1 MTTFKPHPYQNR
13 GIKFLL
19 ANERAGLFF
28 DPGLG
33 KTATTLAAIN
43 GLKRAGL
50 VNSVLVVAPLRVV
63 YSVWPAQI
71 AHWQQFRHLNV
82 SIIHGNQNARRE
94 ALASPADVYLVNPEG
109 LQWLSEQTLPD
120 WDMLVVDEST
130 KFKSPSAKCFKA
142 LKSMLPQFQRR
153 VILTGTPS
161 PNGLEDLWSQI
172 FLLDEGERLGKRV
185 THYRERFF
193 HRGGFKNYQWIAN
206 RHSQSEIEQRIAD
219 IVLRLD
225 AADYLQM
232 PELITNDIEI
242 DLPPEVRKAY
252 RLLERE
258 LLFALADAEKQT
270 TTAGAKYLLC
280 RQVANGGM
288 YDEQRAAQHVH
299 SAKIEAL
306 ESIYD
311 ELQGKPLLVVY
322 QFNHD
327 LQRLRAW
334 NQAPSICGETSP
346 AEADSILKKWNAGQL
361 PLLYVQPQ
369 AMSHGLNMQGAGN
382 DIVWFGLTDN
392 LETYLQTNARIYRQ
406 GVKNNVR
413 VHRLLCKGTV
423 DTLMRRRIDHKEES
437 QKSLLDSLRDYI
449 GAKHGTETQT
459 QETTEELVGS
469 VRCP

>member
-1 MTTFKPHPYQNR
+1 MKFNPHPYQQR

-19 ANERAGLFF
+19 ANPRAGLFF

-43 GLKRAGL
+43 GLKRAGF
-50 VNSVLVVAPLRVV
+50 VNKVLVVAPLRVI
-63 YSVWPAQI
+63 YSVWPAQV
-71 AHWQQFRHLNV
+71 ALWQQFSGLSV
-82 SIIHGNQNARRE
+82 SIVHGNQSARTE
-94 ALASPADVYLVNPEG
+94 ALRAPADIYLINPEG
-109 LQWLSEQTLPD
+109 LQWLSEQKTPD
-120 WDMLVVDEST
+120 WQMLVVDEST
-130 KFKSPSAKCFKA
+130 KFKSASAKCFKA
-142 LKSMLPQFQRR
+142 LKTLLPQFERR

-161 PNGLEDLWSQI
+161 PNGLEDLWAQI
-172 FLLDEGERLGKRV
+172 YILDEGERLGKRI

-193 HRGGFKNYQWIAN
+193 YRGGYRNYEWIAN
-206 RHSQSEIEQRIAD
+206 RNSQSEIEQRIAD

-232 PELITNDIEI
+232 PELIVNDIEL
-242 DLPPEVRKAY
+242 DLPADVRKAY

-258 LLFALADAEKQT
+258 LLFAIRDTEKQT
-270 TTAGAKYLLC
+270 TSAGAKYLLC
-280 RQVANGGM
+280 RQVANGGI
-288 YDEQRAAQHVH
+288 YDEHNVAHHVH
-299 SAKIEAL
+299 SAKLEAL
-306 ESIYD
+306 ESIYE

-334 NQAPSICGETSP
+334 QRAPAICGETSP
-346 AEADSILKKWNAGQL
+346 ADANKIIAAWNAGTL

-413 VHRLLCKGTV
+413 VHRLICKGTV
-423 DTLMRRRIDHKEES
+423 DTLMRRRIDNKEES
-437 QKSLLDSLRDYI
+437 QQSLLDSLRDYI
-449 GAKHGTETQT
+449 GGSHGETEAQEEATAKQ
-459 QETTEELVGS
+459 VVAS
-469 VRCP
+469 VSL